1 MSLQGTGDQTEKPQ
15 LDQGVVEMYQAL
27 QNSVETMDRKL
38 EIAMK
43 QHESEFLY
51 AYRTHKK
58 KIKK

>member
-27 QNSVETMDRKL
+27 QNSVETMDRRV

-43 QHESEFLY
+43 KHESEFLY
-51 AYRTHKK
+51 AYRTHIK